1 MQVSIPDPLQLNIGL
16 CVYPVAP
23 SPPPGAVGG
32 GSTIARRV
40 GSDTSAAADSD
51 GITANVDVVV
61 KNDGAKIRKGE
72 SGTNEM
78 LFKLHNVSFE
88 DLLSSFIMKNR
99 I

>member
-23 SPPPGAVGG
+23 MPLPGAVGG
-32 GSTIARRV
+32 GGATIARRV

-72 SGTNEM
+72 SGTNEL
-78 LFKLHNVSFE
+78 LFNGCT
-88 DLLSSFIMKNR
+88 M
-99 I
+99 

>member
-1 MQVSIPDPLQLNIGL
+1 MIMEKWKLQVSIPDPLQLNIGL

-32 GSTIARRV
+32 GSTIARHAV
-40 GSDTSAAADSD
+40 PDSD

-72 SGTNEM
+72 SGTNEL

-88 DLLSSFIMKNR
+88 DFYGPVL
-99 I
+99 